1 MEFSD
6 LAKKIIE
13 AINKRR
19 EAGMTLEQALEGTGI
34 GRETYYNAM
43 RNPDRKRC
51 KLESV
56 LKRQYVERYYTQQGM
71 AVEEISNLLG
81 LKIEQVNKFLREIG
95 VKPKPKARKRVL
107 SPERAAA
114 EDRERN
120 MLERMINVEM
130 RTLIEISQETGL
142 STSVIK
148 TRIKRYGIVRGE
160 KARKRLKKGDTADN
174 NPLRQ
179 IIVKEWKPIKMEQRQ
194 WFTL

>member
-19 EAGMTLEQALEGTGI
+19 EAGMRLEQAGEGAGI
-34 GRETYYNAM
+34 GREAYYNAM
-43 RNPDRKRC
+43 RNPDGKRC

-142 STSVIK
+142 STSVVK

-160 KARKRLKKGDTADN
+160 KARKRLKGDTADSN
-174 NPLRQ
+174 QLRQ